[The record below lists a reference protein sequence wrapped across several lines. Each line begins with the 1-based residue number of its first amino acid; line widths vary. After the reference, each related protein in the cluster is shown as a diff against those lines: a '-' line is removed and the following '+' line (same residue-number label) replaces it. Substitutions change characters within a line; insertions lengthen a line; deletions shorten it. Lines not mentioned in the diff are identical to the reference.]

1 MVAFGERLLACMD
14 ALVCLPAPI
23 RSAAHRARNSISA
36 SFDGSGARRGREV
49 EDMLLTVLSNGADDS
64 RPGPRAVPSTSHLEV
79 VRRDDLARLS
89 RWQTAFANERKDH
102 RYYELVEDTLHPEFD
117 YRYFV
122 IR

>member
-1 MVAFGERLLACMD
+1 
-14 ALVCLPAPI
+14 
-23 RSAAHRARNSISA
+23 
-36 SFDGSGARRGREV
+36 
-49 EDMLLTVLSNGADDS
+49 MLLTVLSNGADDS

-122 IR
+122 IRGTRGEVRSVQPFFLLDQDLLVGMTPRFGALIGGIRHIWPRFM